1 MGSDARRGWLDE
13 AMRRRLAAG
22 VAVALMALMGWAMVA
37 VPLPL
42 LVISPGAALQVRER
56 IEFPTR
62 PADELSGQLLLT
74 TVQISQPTTLE
85 VLGAWLDEDEDVI
98 RREQVIPENVDP
110 SAYFEAQRQIFEESG
125 QLAAA
130 AGLRAAG
137 FAVTVTGD
145 GAEVAAVAPNAP
157 AQGVLREGDVIT
169 AAGDTPV
176 ETASAL
182 VAAVTAR
189 RIGDELVLTVRRDGT
204 TIQPRVTL
212 GRSEQQP
219 GPVLGVAIST
229 VGFDIDL
236 PFRVQVD
243 AGRIGG
249 PSAGLLMALT
259 VYDLAD
265 VGDLTRGRI
274 IAGTGT
280 IDAQGNVGPVG
291 GVEQKIEAAVDAR
304 AQIFLAPAGEA
315 EQARAAAGDR
325 LQVIGVTTLDDAIG
339 ALKAPSPG

>member
-1 MGSDARRGWLDE
+1 M
-13 AMRRRLAAG
+13 
-22 VAVALMALMGWAMVA
+22 
-37 VPLPL
+37 
-42 LVISPGAALQVRER
+42 
-56 IEFPTR
+56 
-62 PADELSGQLLLT
+62 
-74 TVQISQPTTLE
+74 
-85 VLGAWLDEDEDVI
+85 
-98 RREQVIPENVDP
+98 
-110 SAYFEAQRQIFEESG
+110 
-125 QLAAA
+125 
-130 AGLRAAG
+130 
-137 FAVTVTGD
+137 
-145 GAEVAAVAPNAP
+145 
-157 AQGVLREGDVIT
+157 
-169 AAGDTPV
+169 
-176 ETASAL
+176 
-182 VAAVTAR
+182 
-189 RIGDELVLTVRRDGT
+189 LTVRRDGT
-204 TIQPRVTL
+204 TILPRVTL

-236 PFRVQVD
+236 PFPVQVD

-304 AQIFLAPAGEA
+304 AQIFLAPVGEA

-339 ALKAPSPG
+339 ALKALRRVDPRTMAMLRTVRVYLGSDHAGFECKAFLAGHLTSLGHDVVDVGPKVFDPDDDYPPFCIETARRVVADPGSLGVVVGGSGNGEQISANKVPGCRAALAWSTQTATLAREHNDAQVMGIGARMHSPGEAAEIVEAFVNTSFSGGERHARRIAQISDFESTGESPPIPAG